1 MRLKSKDR
9 KKRILYLKNIE
20 EYYISSW
27 TLFKGFFSLGLAG
40 IILFPEIPQIYL
52 TPLVLSLIYE
62 IIAWNYD
69 SKIKTR

>member
-1 MRLKSKDR
+1 MKTKKQER

-27 TLFKGFFSLGLAG
+27 TLFKGFFFMGIAG
-40 IILFPEIPQIYL
+40 IILFPEIPQTYL
-52 TPLVLSLIYE
+52 IPLVLSLIYE
-62 IIAWNYD
+62 LTAWNYD